1 MLQHSRRRVHKQYI
15 LGNFMK
21 IKRPFKNLTNMADGQ
36 NFHKW
41 QTTVAKETKLWL
53 SQCQNPRHSSI
64 VRETEV
70 YPYKLKKK
78 TKGHTDSFLTAQL
91 VSYIK
96 KNPSRFIKLQGGN
109 WNHTVQVKQASPR
122 LRNGRFLSISL
133 IIIMA
138 DNNVMIMFNKSREV
152 KFLLL
157 QRLMMFKQSA
167 FKNWLAN
174 VD

>member
-70 YPYKLKKK
+70 YPYKLKKENKRPHRFIPDSTTCFIHKK
-78 TKGHTDSFLTAQL
+78 T
-91 VSYIK
+91 
-96 KNPSRFIKLQGGN
+96 PSRFIKLQGGN

-138 DNNVMIMFNKSREV
+138 DNNVMITFNKSREV